1 MSYKNILLNFNANDV
16 HCISSG
22 FGDNNFSF
30 VLPVYLNRSL
40 SHLIDRIQVISQNND
55 RFNSTFNNSLNTET
69 LDYKK
74 YVESSIHS
82 DMFENNSVIKDVFL
96 NYNQSFNLG
105 ENSNLVDHV
114 NFSVGNFVNNEEESV
129 VSINKYEML
138 LPTTYS
144 RRLLIDDMNNIKL
157 IFLSSSNE
165 VLHESD
171 ILRVAFKTVHATRN
185 TPDAQRLYSDLI
197 LDNFSNSMSITYLF
211 NNSGNFVSVS
221 APIIDAGNSVNMEIN
236 LSSKDDPNNILVLNE
251 THSYFKAREFLYGI
265 YKDFELSDNENFSI
279 VANID
284 CTIDTDG
291 NPPLDFSFFK
301 EFNYDKTSELYNSLK
316 DLYLSRVLSN
326 VLSNL
331 NFDHSYMSSNI
342 DSTFISQQI
351 FIDSQS
357 VSSSILDKIVIRSI
371 KKNSVEVE
379 NVYLDETNDI
389 ESKHSYKN
397 KSLLS
402 YITKSNVYYIKN
414 YNTKSEF
421 SIELELMGSSRE
433 FISKSVVS
441 KDTDPI
447 NTANS
452 LLKRCI
458 GIQPPAFNTALSN
471 ENSQIFKYNSVKLT
485 NLHLLNEIAYDY
497 GYIDSRTNVG
507 DPISF
512 INHAMFM
519 FKNNTD
525 VKTDNVL
532 FKNNKHNLLFGSNV
546 FTNISN
552 NDMHAPGIVSLIST
566 PDLESLEK
574 IPIND
579 SARQNEYVYNFFK
592 TENIENSYN
601 FFNHIDNINIK
612 STLVIEFIPMPKIVA
627 VCRRLGVT
635 NNILISGAFEHDALR
650 ATNYDSIN
658 SLRKD
663 LKVKTIEFL
672 QGFGTEING
681 DVHDRFVNTWF
692 SSESSNNTSNLYRL
706 FHIFSNNANADYFKL
721 VTSYNKSNILNLSS
735 FTANKDYMAT
745 KIITTSSERDFI
757 DRICDV
763 SYNNKEVNISSLPI
777 KAVFNNTSYVDN
789 EYFVRDIVFINE
801 SSDIAIELSNINDLI
816 TISDIVSDTI
826 KVRFSVHLLTLDE
839 SQGQQAINNV
849 NVINNT
855 SYGSKNV
862 LSYNY
867 SYADANFNNIRSC
880 IDSRFISLNTAEEK
894 VYVDV
899 RDVDYFDIN
908 RLDYN
913 KFADFLNSSI
923 NNNSKK
929 LEKIILRTS
938 LSFKVASQGSDKY
951 ITTFFNTDIPYV
963 NLNNQNIRIDLV
975 DSITS
980 VLN

>member
-16 HCISSG
+16 YCISSG
-22 FGDNNFSF
+22 FVDNNFSF

-74 YVESSIHS
+74 YAESSIHS

-157 IFLSSSNE
+157 VFLSSSNE

-197 LDNFSNSMSITYLF
+197 LDNFSNSMSIAYLF
-211 NNSGNFVSVS
+211 NNYGNFVSVS
-221 APIIDAGNSVNMEIN
+221 VPIIDAGNSVAMNVHLSTPGKRNVLRLDETNMFLEA
-236 LSSKDDPNNILVLNE
+236 E
-251 THSYFKAREFLYGI
+251 AFLYDI

-279 VANID
+279 IANIN
-284 CTIDTDG
+284 CTIDTG
-291 NPPLDFSFFK
+291 EGSTLNFSFFK
-301 EFNYDKTSELYNSLK
+301 EFNYDKTSALYNSLK
-316 DLYLSRVLSN
+316 DLFLSRALSN

-351 FIDSQS
+351 LIDSQS
-357 VSSSILDKIVIRSI
+357 VSSSILDEIVIRSI
-371 KKNSVEVE
+371 RKNSVEVE
-379 NVYLDETNDI
+379 NVYLNETNDI
-389 ESKHSYKN
+389 ESIYSYKN

-402 YITKSNVYYIKN
+402 YLMKSNVYYIKN

-421 SIELELMGSSRE
+421 SIELEFMGVRRE
-433 FISKSVVS
+433 FTSNSVVS
-441 KDTDPI
+441 KGTNPI
-447 NTANS
+447 STANS
-452 LLKRCI
+452 LLKSCI
-458 GIQPPAFNTALSN
+458 SIQPPTFNTNLSN
-471 ENSQIFKYNSVKLT
+471 KNSQIFKYSNIKLA

-497 GYIDSRTNVG
+497 GYIDSRTNIG

-512 INHAMFM
+512 INQAMFM
-519 FKNNTD
+519 FKNNTA

-532 FKNNKHNLLFGSNV
+532 FLNNTHNLLFGSNV
-546 FTNISN
+546 FTDINN

-601 FFNHIDNINIK
+601 FFSHIDEINIK
-612 STLVIEFIPMPKIVA
+612 STLSIEFIPIPKIIA
-627 VCRRLGVT
+627 VCRRLGIT
-635 NNILISGAFEHDALR
+635 NNTLISDTQMKEALL
-650 ATNYDSIN
+650 ATSYDSIDI
-658 SLRKD
+658 LRRD
-663 LKVKTIEFL
+663 LIVKTIEFI
-672 QGFGTEING
+672 QGISTEING
-681 DVHDRFVNTWF
+681 DVYDRFINVWF
-692 SSESSNNTSNLYRL
+692 DSASSNNMSNLYRL
-706 FHIFSNNANADYFKL
+706 FYIFSNNVNADYFKL
-721 VTSYNKSNILNLSS
+721 VTSYNKSDILNLSS
-735 FTANKDYMAT
+735 FTTNKDYMSQ
-745 KIITTSSERDFI
+745 KIITTAPEHDFMS
-757 DRICDV
+757 RICDV

-801 SSDIAIELSNINDLI
+801 SSDIAIDLSNINDLI

-826 KVRFSVHLLTLDE
+826 KVRFSVHLLTLDV

-938 LSFKVASQGSDKY
+938 LSFRVASQGSDKY